1 MYILVDRERS
11 CHVCLLMFEL
21 IVVVVEIFVMLR
33 DQCVYINSGILG
45 WGGRGTEPGPVVG
58 PKPS

>member
-1 MYILVDRERS
+1 
-11 CHVCLLMFEL
+11 VCLLMFEL

-45 WGGRGTEPGPVVG
+45 LGGRGPEPWPVVG
-58 PKPS
+58 AQAKLDVFDRK